1 MTIEATL
8 VTVDVSGVW
17 SGAAIM
23 TQNSFP
29 FVLELAQEG
38 SKVSGSM
45 HISGYFGYNSGRVEG
60 RVTGDLFQFSNLN
73 SPING
78 EATVDGDEMKGRL
91 VWTSVGEF
99 RLRRV
104 ERSTTPARP
113 QTQ

>member
-1 MTIEATL
+1 
-8 VTVDVSGVW
+8 
-17 SGAAIM
+17 
-23 TQNSFP
+23 
-29 FVLELAQEG
+29 
-38 SKVSGSM
+38 
-45 HISGYFGYNSGRVEG
+45 VEG